1 MLPHRQHVC
10 YLLTYVFA
18 FVSNAV
24 KSYYI
29 IVLGSHGN
37 ADGGSDTGGF
47 VVATESVMNDEGYIS
62 ILVNW
67 KVRLNFCTEF
77 AEHLH

>member
-1 MLPHRQHVC
+1 MYV
-10 YLLTYVFA
+10 YLGTYLF

-24 KSYYI
+24 KSYSI
-29 IVLGSHGN
+29 IVIGSRGN
-37 ADGGSDTGGF
+37 ADGGSDMGGF
-47 VVATESVMNDEGYIS
+47 VVTTESVTNNEGYIS